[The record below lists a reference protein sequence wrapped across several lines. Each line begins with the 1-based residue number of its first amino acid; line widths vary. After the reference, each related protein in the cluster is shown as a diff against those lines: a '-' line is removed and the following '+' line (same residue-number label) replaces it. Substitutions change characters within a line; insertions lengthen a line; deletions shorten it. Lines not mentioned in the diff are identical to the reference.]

1 MTKRH
6 QTGKPNTQKT
16 LSRQRGRP
24 KVDDPMVSVN
34 LRLDSEMVGALGA
47 WAKENGLGRSA
58 AIRFAI
64 AKLLK
69 IDAAEKSS

>member
-1 MTKRH
+1 MAK
-6 QTGKPNTQKT
+6 QAQKAK
-16 LSRQRGRP
+16 LNAHKALRRVHGRP
-24 KVDDPMVSVN
+24 KVDDPKVSTT
-34 LRLDSEMVGALGA
+34 LRFDPEMIAALDA
-47 WAKENGLGRSA
+47 WGKENGLGRSA